1 MNVQE
6 VLNWLN
12 DFATLITDNK
22 DYLSDLDTSIGDGD
36 HGNNMLRGVIAM
48 QQQLTEKQPT
58 TIGDIFKVT
67 AMALMSNVGGASG
80 PLYGSAFMAMSKK
93 ANESE
98 VLADLILAGENGIQ
112 ARGKAELNEKT
123 MIDIWFAV
131 ANALQVKQL
140 TQRVIDDAIAAT
152 KNLQATKGRASY
164 LGERSIGHLDPGTVS
179 SGYLFTAMMNN
190 LHGELA

>member
-98 VLADLILAGENGIQ
+98 VLADLILAGANGIQ

-190 LHGELA
+190 LQGELA